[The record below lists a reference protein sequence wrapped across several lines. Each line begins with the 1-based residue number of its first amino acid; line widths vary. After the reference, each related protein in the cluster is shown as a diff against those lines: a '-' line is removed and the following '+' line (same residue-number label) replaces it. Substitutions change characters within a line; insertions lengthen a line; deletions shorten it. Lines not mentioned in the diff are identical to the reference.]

1 MKIKL
6 TLFTQQMKAY
16 NSSRKRKCL
25 TRSGLLQPNASAWVK
40 LFQGGDNSFF
50 LTITGFTRPVFQHL
64 KSILFPEMDLPK
76 CGRPTEDDRLG
87 IFLVYLGSSMQ
98 TKWIS
103 MIFGACPSTVSEVID
118 KMPLKVVMFFKYHIH
133 ARIKFPDDQK
143 MVEYSRL
150 VQLRDPT
157 VQNIIGFVD
166 GLSLPVQCS
175 EDAIEQSKIYNE
187 WLLSRHK
194 SRQCFHIWT

>member
-1 MKIKL
+1 LKKFAIFIHLGKGNVL
-6 TLFTQQMKAY
+6 LDQGYYNPTHPHGSNYYLD
-16 NSSRKRKCL
+16 NSS
-25 TRSGLLQPNASAWVK
+25 
-40 LFQGGDNSFF
+40 F

-118 KMPLKVVMFFKYHIH
+118 KMLLKVVMFLNYHIH

-150 VQLRDPT
+150 VQLREST
-157 VQNIIGFVD
+157 VHNIIGFVD
-166 GLSLPVQCS
+166 GLSLHV
-175 EDAIEQSKIYNE
+175 
-187 WLLSRHK
+187 
-194 SRQCFHIWT
+194 